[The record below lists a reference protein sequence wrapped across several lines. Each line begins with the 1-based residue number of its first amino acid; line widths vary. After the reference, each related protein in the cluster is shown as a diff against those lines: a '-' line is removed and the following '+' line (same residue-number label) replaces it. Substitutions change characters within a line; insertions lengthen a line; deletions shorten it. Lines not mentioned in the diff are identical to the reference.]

1 MKIHF
6 DSDIFEKNIF
16 PKNSFAKSELRNA
29 IGRLND
35 SYIPHDFPYRDTLKG
50 FSSKIEMI
58 HGNINVFNRW
68 AEIVKAKIEKA
79 EEDYLADISKIDC
92 HEIKKR
98 ENLIIK

>member
-35 SYIPHDFPYRDTLKG
+35 SWKH
-50 FSSKIEMI
+50 
-58 HGNINVFNRW
+58 
-68 AEIVKAKIEKA
+68 
-79 EEDYLADISKIDC
+79 
-92 HEIKKR
+92 
-98 ENLIIK
+98 